1 VIHGGLHKFLNQ
13 PRNVTY
19 NSQFGKPH
27 LWLLSP
33 LFYQNL
39 PQALV
44 IYADFMKLYQ
54 FIPKSNHL
62 PEGKKKDTLSMWHIK
77 LGIK

>member
-1 VIHGGLHKFLNQ
+1 MQ
-13 PRNVTY
+13 
-19 NSQFGKPH
+19 S
-27 LWLLSP
+27 

-54 FIPKSNHL
+54 FIPKSYHL
-62 PEGKKKDTLSMWHIK
+62 PEGTGSIPSQC
-77 LGIK
+77 GISN